1 MRRVYFILL
10 MSFGFTGCFLEKEHC
25 EEMTAITLAEKYN
38 LILNSK
44 PESSYRDGVFYY
56 ELQGKDLET
65 QKDTL
70 IKVYNYRWHDIFEYY
85 WTKGDT
91 LIKQQESLIVEIH
104 KKDRIYYM
112 EWNCKQPLINGVP
125 SINVTPPPH

>member
-10 MSFGFTGCFLEKEHC
+10 MSFGFTGCFLEKGHC